1 MTARLLRPARVSRA
15 AAAAATVAAAAML
28 AACSS
33 SPPARFYTL
42 DAAAAAGAAAS
53 VSANPAFL
61 IQVPSVD
68 VPEQVAKNQLV
79 VQKNAAQV
87 DVLEQE
93 RWAAPPADEIRR
105 ALSSALTRRL
115 DTIDVANAAYPANV
129 PVYRVSVNVQRF
141 ESWPGRHAALAAVW
155 SVRALPS
162 QAVMTCRTDVVEPVP
177 AGYDALVAGHRQAI
191 GALADQIAAGVRA
204 MAAARARRGEL
215 ERRDGEKGG
224 GEQGGGRRRIGACRA
239 LPGGA
244 GRGGFAAHR
253 RHAVTRARLAAGCAR
268 SGGANGLGRRLGG
281 ARFG

>member
-204 MAAARARRGEL
+204 MAAARARGAANWNDATAKKAAASKAAADDASAPAAPVARCPAGPAAA
-215 ERRDGEKGG
+215 DS
-224 GEQGGGRRRIGACRA
+224 QRIGDT
-239 LPGGA
+239 P
-244 GRGGFAAHR
+244 
-253 RHAVTRARLAAGCAR
+253 
-268 SGGANGLGRRLGG
+268 
-281 ARFG
+281 